1 MKPLYRGIAVAVLH
15 CLIVLTLAGK
25 YAWDREHLPSVWAR
39 TVPFDPNLPVRGRYV
54 RLAVAVDIAGEPEAD
69 QRRLGII
76 KHDLFP
82 AKLSVAGDRLV
93 ATPVASP
100 IGVRIRRTGSF
111 WTIAEPTA
119 FFIPEHVPDP
129 SRVAP
134 GEELWV
140 EVTVP
145 MKGSVRPLRLGIKKD
160 GQLRPLPLR

>member
-15 CLIVLTLAGK
+15 CLLVLSLAGK

-54 RLAVAVDIAGEPEAD
+54 RLAVAVDLAGE
-69 QRRLGII
+69 R

-100 IGVRIRRTGSF
+100 VGVRIRRTGSF

-129 SRVAP
+129 SQVAP

-145 MKGSVRPLRLGIKKD
+145 SKGSVRPLRLGIKKD
-160 GQLRPLPLR
+160 GELRPLPLR